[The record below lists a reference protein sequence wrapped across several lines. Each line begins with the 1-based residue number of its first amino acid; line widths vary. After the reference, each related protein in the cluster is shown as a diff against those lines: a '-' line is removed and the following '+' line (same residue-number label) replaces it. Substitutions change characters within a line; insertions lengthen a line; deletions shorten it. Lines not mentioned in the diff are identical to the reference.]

1 MPTNLTPD
9 YFDAEKRYRA
19 AKTVPEK
26 ISCLEEM
33 LRVMPKHKG
42 TDKLHA
48 DLRKRLSKLK
58 TGPQTKKSSGRR
70 DSAYQ
75 IDREGAGQAIVIG
88 QTNVGK
94 SSLIAKTTNANPEVS
109 ASPFTTWNPTPG
121 MMPIENIQVQLID
134 TPPLNREFVEPDLF
148 DLMRRCDLILL
159 MVDIQ
164 GDPLH
169 QLEESMSIIQEN
181 RILPI
186 HMQAYPS
193 DIKNP
198 TFIKF
203 LLLVN
208 KCDDEGSN
216 EDYEIFRQL
225 MEEDC
230 PLLPVSAE
238 TGRNVERMK
247 LAIFEHLEIVRVY
260 SKTPGEEPDLNSP
273 FVLKMGSDVTE
284 FARKVHL
291 DFYKKMKSA
300 RVWGSGAFEG
310 QMIGRDHILKD
321 GDIVEL
327 KL

>member
-1 MPTNLTPD
+1 MPANLPPD
-9 YFDAEKRYRA
+9 YFDAEKRYRE

-33 LRVMPKHKG
+33 LRIMPKHKG
-42 TDKLHA
+42 TDKLRA
-48 DLRKRLSKLK
+48 DLRRRLSKLK
-58 TGPQTKKSSGRR
+58 TAPQAKKGTGRR
-70 DSAYQ
+70 DSPYQ
-75 IDREGAGQAIVIG
+75 IDREGAGQVVVVG

-109 ASPFTTWNPTPG
+109 STPFTTWGPTPG

-134 TPPLNREFVEPDLF
+134 SPPLNREFVEPDLF
-148 DLMRRCDLILL
+148 DLMRRCDLNLL

-164 GDPLH
+164 GDPLQ
-169 QLEESMSIIQEN
+169 QLEESMSIIREN
-181 RILPI
+181 RIFPV
-186 HMQAYPS
+186 HMKADLE

-198 TFIKF
+198 TFKKF

-208 KCDDEGSN
+208 KCDDEQMV

-230 PLLPVSAE
+230 PCLPISTL
-238 TGRNVERMK
+238 TGHNIEDLKKAV
-247 LAIFEHLEIVRVY
+247 FTQLEIVRVY
-260 SKTPGEEPDLNSP
+260 SKAPGKEADLASP
-273 FVLKMGSDVTE
+273 FVLQQGSDVAE

-291 DFYKKMKSA
+291 DFYEKMKSA
-300 RVWGSGAFEG
+300 RIWGSGVFEG
-310 QMIGRDHILKD
+310 QMVSRDHILSD
-321 GDIVEL
+321 GDVVEL